1 MDDVL
6 VGLILN
12 TLTAACLQ
20 ELGACQG
27 MQTAV
32 EQARTLPA
40 LQQAL
45 RRHNQQYDRAAAAC
59 RGQLEPHQVGGQ
71 CNASIFFVHHPS
83 QERCHGQKTNADA
96 QALPAG
102 FR

>member
-27 MQTAV
+27 MQTVV
-32 EQARTLPA
+32 EQALTLPA
-40 LQQAL
+40 LQESL
-45 RRHNQQYDRAAAAC
+45 RRHNKQYDRAAVAC

-71 CNASIFFVHHPS
+71 CNASMFIVHRPAP
-83 QERCHGQKTNADA
+83 ERYHDQRTNADT